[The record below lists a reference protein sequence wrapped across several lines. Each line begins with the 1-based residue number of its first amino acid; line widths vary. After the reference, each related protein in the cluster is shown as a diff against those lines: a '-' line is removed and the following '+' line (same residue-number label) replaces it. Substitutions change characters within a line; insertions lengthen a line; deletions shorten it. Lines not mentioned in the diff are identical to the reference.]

1 MYLFLDYVLYDVE
14 MMMLMLFFSSEMI
27 ESQLQILAMIVLF
40 YRDFSLRHDIR
51 AACLCQLL

>member
-1 MYLFLDYVLYDVE
+1 MMCCMYDVE
-14 MMMLMLFFSSEMI
+14 MMMMLMLFFSSEMI